1 MRKILPSVLTLLNLV
16 LGMAALLASAEGRY
30 GTASMLVIG
39 GVAADG
45 LDGRL
50 ARAMKVESLF
60 GRELDSLADMVT
72 FGAAPS
78 LVIYLSSLRPF
89 GPAGAGAALAFAV
102 AGALRLARYNTQGG
116 AVNYFVGLPI
126 TAAGGILAVLSLS
139 RGSLPGLWALA
150 LTFLLSL
157 LMVSRTRYPNFKK
170 IGFPRF
176 SAVMVPLLGTGVALV
191 SIFRRDALTPLLT
204 AVLASLGGYGA
215 WRVLRVQLRRVRQRR
230 MRERREWHRS

>member
-1 MRKILPSVLTLLNLV
+1 MRKILPSVLTLLNLA
-16 LGMAALLASAEGRY
+16 LGMAALLVSAEGRF

-50 ARAMKVESLF
+50 ARALKAESPF
-60 GRELDSLADMVT
+60 GRELDSLVDMVT

-78 LVIYLSSLRPF
+78 IVIYLSVLRPF
-89 GPAGAGAALAFAV
+89 GPVGAGAALLFAV

-116 AVNYFVGLPI
+116 AANYFIGLPI

-139 RGSLPGLWALA
+139 RGSLPGQWTLI
-150 LTFLLSL
+150 LTLLLSF

-170 IGFPRF
+170 LGFPRL
-176 SAVMVPLLGTGVALV
+176 SSVVIPLLGIGMALV
-191 SIFRRDALTPLLT
+191 SIFRRDALTPLLA

-215 WRVLRVQLRRVRQRR
+215 WRGLRVQLRRMRR
-230 MRERREWHRS
+230 RKEWRRSS